1 MRVHFFAK
9 GLTIIYFLQRKPLY
23 GYSGLFRW
31 GLSFEPRL
39 AESLEGT
46 NSSVDLQPEYP
57 LPLLVITLFNQNSRA
72 HSRWGHNLIA
82 MEVSVCSS
90 EVQLIQ
96 AGNTRAFFGCL
107 EVLLSPVCIFFLREA
122 LLHHHQTQWLI
133 WCVDVLSFFSA
144 LDGTN
149 VCKESPSV
157 MGKWV
162 LRVPQ
167 CPLLTRGGVTANFTR
182 TKRCSAHLKVPDRN
196 IYEQKSFKMWK
207 FNWFPILERIV
218 IRAGQSGGFGRGQL
232 AKLEEKM

>member
-9 GLTIIYFLQRKPLY
+9 NFTIIYFLQRKPLN
-23 GYSGLFRW
+23 GYSGLIFRW

-39 AESLEGT
+39 ADSLEGT

-57 LPLLVITLFNQNSRA
+57 LPLLVITLFNQNSCARN
-72 HSRWGHNLIA
+72 RWGHNLIA

-90 EVQLIQ
+90 EVRLIQ
-96 AGNTRAFFGCL
+96 AGKTGAFFGCL
-107 EVLLSPVCIFFLREA
+107 EVLLSPVYLFLREA
-122 LLHHHQTQWLI
+122 LLHHHQTQWLT
-133 WCVDVLSFFSA
+133 WCVDVLSFFFFFA

-162 LRVPQ
+162 LRVPR
-167 CPLLTRGGVTANFTR
+167 CPLLTRGGITANFTR
-182 TKRCSAHLKVPDRN
+182 TKICSAHLKVPDRIFMN
-196 IYEQKSFKMWK
+196 KKVLKCEHFFPFWSKSSSRSKW
-207 FNWFPILERIV
+207 RV
-218 IRAGQSGGFGRGQL
+218 GHGQF